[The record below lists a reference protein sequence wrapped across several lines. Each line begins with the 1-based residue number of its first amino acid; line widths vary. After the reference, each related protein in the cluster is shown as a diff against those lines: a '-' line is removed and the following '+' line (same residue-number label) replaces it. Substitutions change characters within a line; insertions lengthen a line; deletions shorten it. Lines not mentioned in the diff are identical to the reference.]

1 MSIPG
6 SPQFQCSC
14 SGAEEPGNEAT
25 QVLQPAETRIAGH
38 ALLQRKLQRQRRD
51 EWSSCRLAM
60 DGGGLG
66 SQTSSSHEDSTM
78 LDGGVVGFSLFQQVL
93 FFLLSLISAG
103 TFPLE
108 VLGLLPPLQ
117 RRKLFLLLPVV
128 DLHRLERRS
137 PSATEGIDMAKI
149 WEEIFDERLCRCTR
163 WLTEP
168 LKLRLNIGAGPY
180 KYCYLSG
187 AGRGD
192 LLSYVEVCRVLFAV
206 PFKKYCPVMGR
217 TGGFEQIKHNT
228 CERCHRWDCHDDC
241 TWCCKNCKQYKFY
254 CSPKYLQLFPAQ
266 HFHSAIL
273 NKLDQSFLEA
283 ATVLLDTFP
292 FEIDTLS
299 VDSMTETP
307 PINIAEAP
315 FCYLLGHIST
325 LEIRLFPNFSE
336 DSKSFLEAL
345 LEVLVS
351 KSTLQNFHLD
361 MCVRKRSIRSTSKP
375 YGAVIQTIAL
385 FFSPGQNVIPF
396 LKLRTITITANFSQF
411 KEMEIK
417 KLGAIINNQ
426 QQLESLEISSVTAR
440 RTHRCFSTHKK
451 IFQVM
456 LSCFLKSTFQC
467 LTLDQLHINASALLD
482 VEQHFLNSTACKKQQ
497 LVLKN
502 VHVHSFDERKGV
514 TYAPE
519 SAACTKSLSV
529 IRCSM
534 DDVGL
539 FSAADIASAIFL
551 YPGIQEVKLSDCLD
565 HIDVYKLA
573 AALAKET
580 GTLRV
585 LDLSGFNL
593 SSITVRASPL
603 LDAIF
608 HLPHLSELELVL
620 GNCHLQA
627 EDFDQLF
634 CEWEKASCR
643 KKSTR
648 TRKQRCRQSL
658 RKLCVCGNSLPVDTS
673 NLEVMANTLC

>member
-1 MSIPG
+1 
-6 SPQFQCSC
+6 
-14 SGAEEPGNEAT
+14 
-25 QVLQPAETRIAGH
+25 
-38 ALLQRKLQRQRRD
+38 
-51 EWSSCRLAM
+51 
-60 DGGGLG
+60 
-66 SQTSSSHEDSTM
+66 M

-137 PSATEGIDMAKI
+137 PLATEGIDMAKL
-149 WEEIFDERLCRCTR
+149 WEEIFNERLCQCTR

-168 LKLRLNIGAGPY
+168 MKLKLNIGAGSY

-192 LLSYVEVCRVLFAV
+192 LLNYVEVRRVLFAV
-206 PFKKYCPVMGR
+206 PFKDCLVMRR
-217 TGGFEQIKHNT
+217 TGGLEQIKHNT
-228 CERCHRWDCHDDC
+228 CGRCHSWDCYDDC
-241 TWCCKNCKQYKFY
+241 KWCCKNCKQYKFY
-254 CSPKYLQLFPAQ
+254 CSPRDFHLFPEY
-266 HFHSAIL
+266 FHSAVL
-273 NKLDQSFLEA
+273 NNLDQSFLEA
-283 ATVLLDTFP
+283 ATVILDTFP

-299 VDSMTETP
+299 VDSTTEIP

-315 FCYLLGHIST
+315 FCYLLEHIST

-351 KSTLQNFHLD
+351 KATLQNFHLN
-361 MCVRKRSIRSTSKP
+361 MCARKRAIRSTSKP
-375 YGAVIQTIAL
+375 YGAVVQTIAL
-385 FFSPGQNVIPF
+385 FFSPGQDVIPF
-396 LKLRTITITANFSQF
+396 LKLRTIKITANFSQF

-417 KLGAIINNQ
+417 KLVAIINNQ

-482 VEQHFLNSTACKKQQ
+482 VQQDFLNSTACRKQQ

-502 VHVHSFDERKGV
+502 VHVYSFDKRKDV

-529 IRCSM
+529 SRCSM

-539 FSAADIASAIFL
+539 FSAADITSGILL
-551 YPGIQEVKLSDCLD
+551 YPGIQEVKLSHCLD

-573 AALAKET
+573 AALAKGT
-580 GTLRV
+580 GILRV
-585 LDLSGFNL
+585 LHLSGFNL
-593 SSITVRASPL
+593 SSIAVRASPL

-620 GNCHLQA
+620 ENCHLQA

-648 TRKQRCRQSL
+648 TRKQRCGQSL